1 MHTPQDEESKRLPFE
16 EAAPGA
22 VGLETILPASLSL
35 YHNKV
40 LTLNQIFRLLAFNPA
55 EIIKKKLGSLEE
67 GYPADIIVFDPDKP
81 VKIDRFKFQSKS
93 QNTPFDG
100 FNLQGENLLTV
111 VKGEII
117 FKSNSFN
124 V

>member
-1 MHTPQDEESKRLPFE
+1 M
-16 EAAPGA
+16 
-22 VGLETILPASLSL
+22 
-35 YHNKV
+35 
-40 LTLNQIFRLLAFNPA
+40 
-55 EIIKKKLGSLEE
+55 GSLEE

-111 VKGEII
+111 VKGEMI
-117 FKSNSFN
+117 FKNNSFN
-124 V
+124 I

>member
-22 VGLETILPASLSL
+22 VGLETILQASLSL

-40 LTLNQIFRLLAFNPA
+40 LNLNQIFRLLALNPA
-55 EIIKKKLGSLEE
+55 KIIRTNVGSLDE
-67 GYPADIIVFDPDKP
+67 GQPADIIIFDPDKP
-81 VKIDRFKFQSKS
+81 VKINRFKFQSKS
-93 QNTPFDG
+93 KNTPFDG

-117 FKSNSFN
+117 FKNNSFK